1 MFVKLN
7 SNLLGKYYMLSKFKL
22 LFLIFTTMS
31 TQLLSQTS
39 TLSGYITDG
48 STGEELISANIFILE
63 LETGTTSNEYG
74 FYSITIP
81 EGKYTIRY
89 SYAGYKKEDLTIDLK
104 YSVNSNVELTPDSY
118 EMGEVIVE
126 GKKDDHNVKSTEMGT
141 TEIIPQELQAVPVI
155 LGEADILKTM
165 QLLPG
170 VSQAG
175 DGNSGYFVRGGNTDQ
190 NLILLDEAT
199 VYNPSHL
206 FGFFSVFNS
215 DAIKNAKMIKGSMPA
230 EYGGRISSVLDIKM
244 KEGSNKDFRFNGGIG
259 LISSRLSVEGPI
271 VKDEGS
277 FLISARRT
285 YADIFIPLAGDETLN
300 DAKLYFYDLNLKANY
315 RISNSDRIFLS
326 GYLGRDVLGFD
337 DQFGFDWGNI
347 TGTLRWNHLFSQK
360 LFSNTSLIFS
370 DYNYSVSVM
379 SGDNDFEIT
388 SGIRD
393 VNFKTDFQYFYNA
406 ENRFRFGFIGFYH
419 TFLPGE
425 INSNAGNVNDFKV
438 DNKYGFELAAY
449 VSHETDFSERIK
461 LNYGLRYSMY
471 LNMGPG
477 TAYTFDEDNF
487 PTSSTSYESGEL
499 INSYGGF
506 EPRFSATYLLD
517 ETSSVKGAFSR
528 NYQYIHL
535 VSTSTTS
542 TPLDVWLP
550 TTNLIKPEIAN
561 QVSFGYF
568 KNFDDNQY
576 ESSIEVYYKNLENQI
591 DYENGADIYFN
602 EQIESQLVFGT
613 GYAYGIEFYLKK
625 NFGNLTG
632 WLSYTL
638 STSDREFE
646 EINNGNPYP
655 ARQDR
660 THDFSITGIYRLS
673 KWWTLSANWIYYTGD
688 AVTFPSGKYTV
699 DGNTLNLYT
708 ERNGYRM
715 PDYHRLDIGATMILS
730 KSETSEMSLTFSMYN
745 AYNRKNAYTISFE
758 ENETNPLNTDAVR
771 LALFGIVPSIT
782 FNFSF

>member
-1 MFVKLN
+1 
-7 SNLLGKYYMLSKFKL
+7 MLSKFKL
-22 LFLIFTTMS
+22 LFLVITTIS
-31 TQLLSQTS
+31 SVLFSQNS
-39 TLSGYITDG
+39 TLSGYITDAE
-48 STGEELISANIFILE
+48 TGEGLISANVFIQE
-63 LETGTTSNEYG
+63 LGAGTASNQYG
-74 FYSITIP
+74 FYSVTIP
-81 EGKYTIRY
+81 KGKYSIRF
-89 SYAGYKKEDLTIDLK
+89 SYAGYKKETLELDLN
-104 YSVNSNVELTPDSY
+104 YSVSTNVELTPDSY
-118 EMGEVIVE
+118 EINEVVVK
-126 GKKDDHNVKSTEMGT
+126 GKRGDQNVKSTEMGT
-141 TEIIPQELQAVPVI
+141 TEIVPKELQSVPVI

-175 DGNSGYFVRGGNTDQ
+175 DGNSGYFVRGGNIDQ

-244 KEGSNKDFRFNGGIG
+244 KEGNNKNFRFTGGIG

-271 VKDEGS
+271 VKDKGS
-277 FLISARRT
+277 FLISGRRT
-285 YADIFIPLAGDETLN
+285 YADLFIPLAGDEALS
-300 DAKLYFYDLNLKANY
+300 DAQLYFYDLNLKANY
-315 RISNSDRIFLS
+315 SFSNSDKLYLS
-326 GYLGRDVLGFD
+326 GYFGRDVLGFD

-347 TGTLRWNHLFSQK
+347 TGTLRWNHLFSEK

-370 DYNYSVSVM
+370 DYNYSVNVI
-379 SGDNDFEIT
+379 SGDNDFEIS

-393 VNFKTDFQYFYNA
+393 INYKTDFQYFYNT
-406 ENRFRFGFIGFYH
+406 ENRFSFGFIGFHH

-425 INSNAGNVNDFKV
+425 INSNSGNVNDYKV
-438 DNKYGFELAAY
+438 EDKFGIELAAY
-449 VSHETDFSERIK
+449 ISHETDLTNRIK
-461 LNYGLRYSMY
+461 LNYGLRYSSY
-471 LNMGPG
+471 LNLGPG
-477 TAYTFDEDNF
+477 TVYTFDDDNF
-487 PTSSTSYESGEL
+487 VTSTKIYENSEI

-517 ETSSVKGAFSR
+517 ETSSLKGAFAR

-550 TTNLIKPEIAN
+550 TTNLVKPEIAN
-561 QVSFGYF
+561 QVSLGYF
-568 KNFDDNQY
+568 KNFANNEY
-576 ESSIEVYYKNLENQI
+576 ESSVEVYYKNMENQI

-602 EQIESQLVFGT
+602 EQIESQLVFGK
-613 GYAYGIEFYLKK
+613 GYAYGAEFYIKK
-625 NFGNLTG
+625 NFGSLTG

-638 STSDREFE
+638 SKTEREFPD
-646 EINNGNPYP
+646 INNGNPYS

-660 THDFSITGIYRLS
+660 THDFSITGMY
-673 KWWTLSANWIYYTGD
+673 KYNNWWTFSVNWIYYTGD

-699 DGNTLNLYT
+699 DGNTLSLYT

-715 PDYHRLDIGATMILS
+715 PDYHRLDVGATWILS
-730 KSETSEMSLTFSMYN
+730 KSATSEKSLTFSLFN

-758 ENETNPLNTDAVR
+758 ENKDNSSNTDAVR

>member
-1 MFVKLN
+1 MINKL
-7 SNLLGKYYMLSKFKL
+7 KL
-22 LFLIFTTMS
+22 LLLVLLFTVT
-31 TQLLSQTS
+31 LLNAQNS
-39 TLSGYITDG
+39 TLSGFITD
-48 STGEELISANIFILE
+48 SETGEGLISANVYIQE
-63 LETGTTSNEYG
+63 LGAGTASNQYG
-74 FYSITIP
+74 FYSVTIP
-81 EGKYTIRY
+81 KGKYTVRF
-89 SYAGYKKEDLTIDLK
+89 SYTGFKKETLELDLN
-104 YSVNSNVELTPDSY
+104 YSVSSNIELTPDSY
-118 EMGEVIVE
+118 EINEVVVQ

-141 TEIIPQELQAVPVI
+141 TEIVPKELQAVPVI

-175 DGNSGYFVRGGNTDQ
+175 DGNSGYFVRGGNIDQ

-271 VKDEGS
+271 VKDKGS
-277 FLISARRT
+277 FLISGRRT
-285 YADIFIPLAGDETLN
+285 YADLFIPLAGDEALS

-315 RISNSDRIFLS
+315 SFSNSDKLYLS
-326 GYLGRDVLGFD
+326 GYWGRDVLGFD

-347 TGTLRWNHLFSQK
+347 TGTLRWNHLFSDK

-370 DYNYSVSVM
+370 DYNYSVNVI

-393 VNFKTDFQYFYNA
+393 INLKTDFQYFYNSK
-406 ENRFRFGFIGFYH
+406 NRVRFGFIGFHH

-425 INSNAGNVNDFKV
+425 IESNAGNVNSYKV
-438 DNKYGFELAAY
+438 EDKCGIELAAY
-449 VSHETDFSERIK
+449 ISHEIDLTHRIK
-461 LNYGLRYSMY
+461 LNYGLRYSGY
-471 LNMGPG
+471 LNVGPG
-477 TAYTFDEDNF
+477 TVYTFDEDNF
-487 PTSSTSYESGEL
+487 PTSITNYESGEI

-506 EPRFSATYLLD
+506 EPRFSINYLLD
-517 ETSSVKGAFSR
+517 ETSSLKGAFAR
-528 NYQYIHL
+528 NFQYIHL

-550 TTNLIKPEIAN
+550 TTNIVKPEIAN
-561 QVSFGYF
+561 QVSIGYF
-568 KNFDDNQY
+568 KNFAENEY
-576 ESSIEVYYKNLENQI
+576 ETSVEVYYKNMENQI

-625 NFGNLTG
+625 NFGKFTG

-638 STSDREFE
+638 SKTERKFPD
-646 EINNGNPYP
+646 INDGNPYS

-660 THDFSITGIYRLS
+660 THDFSITGIYRFS
-673 KWWTLSANWIYYTGD
+673 KWWTFSANWIYYTGD
-688 AVTFPSGKYTV
+688 AVTFPSGKYIV
-699 DGNTLNLYT
+699 DGNTLSLYT

-715 PDYHRLDIGATMILS
+715 PDYHRLDIGATMIL
-730 KSETSEMSLTFSMYN
+730 KKTNFSEMSLTFSLYN

-758 ENETNPLNTDAVR
+758 ENKDNPLNTDAVR

>member
-1 MFVKLN
+1 MPNKLVLIIFLTFV
-7 SNLLGKYYMLSKFKL
+7 S
-22 LFLIFTTMS
+22 LINA
-31 TQLLSQTS
+31 QTS
-39 TLSGYITDG
+39 TLSGFITDAE
-48 STGEELISANIFILE
+48 TGEGLISANVYIQE
-63 LETGTTSNEYG
+63 LGAGTASNQYG
-74 FYSITIP
+74 FYSVTIP
-81 EGKYTIRY
+81 KGKYTVRF
-89 SYAGYKKEDLTIDLK
+89 SYTGFKKETLKLDLNN
-104 YSVNSNVELTPDSY
+104 SVSTNIELTPDSY
-118 EMGEVIVE
+118 EINEVVVK

-141 TEIIPQELQAVPVI
+141 TEIVPKELQAVPVI

-175 DGNSGYFVRGGNTDQ
+175 DGNSGYFVRGGNIDQ

-271 VKDEGS
+271 VKDKGS
-277 FLISARRT
+277 FLISGRRT
-285 YADIFIPLAGDETLN
+285 YADLFIPLAGDEALS

-315 RISNSDRIFLS
+315 SFSNSDKLYLS
-326 GYLGRDVLGFD
+326 GYWGRDVLGFD

-347 TGTLRWNHLFSQK
+347 TGTLRWNHLFSDK

-370 DYNYSVSVM
+370 DYNYSVNVI

-393 VNFKTDFQYFYNA
+393 INLKTDFQYFYNSN
-406 ENRFRFGFIGFYH
+406 NRVSFGFIGFYH

-425 INSNAGNVNDFKV
+425 IESNAGNVNSYKV
-438 DNKYGFELAAY
+438 EDKSGIELAAY
-449 VSHETDFSERIK
+449 ISHETDLTHRIK
-461 LNYGLRYSMY
+461 LNYGLRYSGY
-471 LNMGPG
+471 LNVGPG
-477 TAYTFDEDNF
+477 TVYTFDEDNF
-487 PTSSTSYESGEL
+487 PTSITNYESGEI

-506 EPRFSATYLLD
+506 EPRFSLNYLLD
-517 ETSSVKGAFSR
+517 ETSSLKGAFAR
-528 NYQYIHL
+528 NFQYIHL

-550 TTNLIKPEIAN
+550 TTNIVKPEIAN
-561 QVSFGYF
+561 QVSVGYF
-568 KNFDDNQY
+568 KNFAENEY
-576 ESSIEVYYKNLENQI
+576 ETSVEVYYKNMENQI

-625 NFGNLTG
+625 NFGKFTG

-638 STSDREFE
+638 SKTERKFPD
-646 EINNGNPYP
+646 INDGNPYS

-660 THDFSITGIYRLS
+660 THDFSITGIYRFS
-673 KWWTLSANWIYYTGD
+673 KWWTFSANWIYYTGD
-688 AVTFPSGKYTV
+688 AVTFPSGKYIV
-699 DGNTLNLYT
+699 DGNTLSLYT

-730 KSETSEMSLTFSMYN
+730 KSKTSEMSLTFSAYN

-758 ENETNPLNTDAVR
+758 ENKDNPLNTDAVR
-771 LALFGIVPSIT
+771 LALFGIVPSVT

>member
-1 MFVKLN
+1 MKNIL
-7 SNLLGKYYMLSKFKL
+7 KL
-22 LFLIFTTMS
+22 LLLSLIFATTIL
-31 TQLLSQTS
+31 TAQNS
-39 TLSGYITDG
+39 TLSGFITDAE
-48 STGEELISANIFILE
+48 TGEELISANVFIPE
-63 LETGTTSNEYG
+63 LGTGTTSNEYG

-81 EGKYTIRY
+81 KGKYIISY
-89 SYAGYKKEDLTIDLK
+89 SYIGFKKVTLEINLK
-104 YSVNSNVELTPDSY
+104 KSVNSNIELQSNSY
-118 EMGEVIVE
+118 EMDEIVVK
-126 GKKDDHNVKSTEMGT
+126 GKKSDHNIKSTEMGT
-141 TEIIPQELQAVPVI
+141 TDIVPKELQAVPVI

-175 DGNSGYFVRGGNTDQ
+175 DGNSGFFVRGGNIDQ

-244 KEGSNKDFRFNGGIG
+244 KEGSNKAFRFTGGIG

-271 VKDEGS
+271 VKGKGS
-277 FLISARRT
+277 FLISGRRT
-285 YADIFIPLAGDETLN
+285 YADIFIPLAGDETLSN
-300 DAKLYFYDLNLKANY
+300 SKLYFYDLNLKANY
-315 RISNSDRIFLS
+315 RISNSDRFFLS
-326 GYLGRDVLGFD
+326 GYFGRDVLGYE

-347 TGTLRWNHLFSQK
+347 TGTLRWNHLFSEK

-370 DYNYSVSVM
+370 DYNYAVSIV
-379 SGDNDFEIT
+379 DDDIEFKVT

-393 VNFKTDFQYFYNA
+393 VNFKTDLQYFQNS

-419 TFLPGE
+419 TFLPGDIE
-425 INSNAGNVNDFKV
+425 SSGGVVNSYTVP
-438 DNKYGFELAAY
+438 NKYGVELATY
-449 VSHETDFSERIK
+449 FSHETDLTNRLK
-461 LNYGLRYSMY
+461 LNYGLRYSAY

-477 TAYTFDEDNF
+477 SVKTYDVDNSV
-487 PTSSTSYESGEL
+487 TSTTDYESGDV

-517 ETSSVKGAFSR
+517 ETSSVKGAFAR
-528 NYQYIHL
+528 NFQYIHL
-535 VSTSTTS
+535 LSTSTTS
-542 TPLDVWLP
+542 TPIDVWLP
-550 TTNLIKPEIAN
+550 TTDIVKPEIAN

-568 KNFDDNQY
+568 KNFEDNEY
-576 ESSIEVYYKNLENQI
+576 ESSVEVYYKNMENQI
-591 DYENGADIYFN
+591 DYENGADLYFN
-602 EQIESQLVFGT
+602 EQVESQLVFGT

-625 NFGNLTG
+625 NFGNFTG

-638 STSDREFE
+638 SKSKREFPD
-646 EINNGNPYP
+646 INDGNPYS

-660 THDFSITGIYRLS
+660 THDFSVTGIYKLS

-688 AVTFPSGKYTV
+688 AVTFPSGKYVV

-715 PDYHRLDIGATMILS
+715 PDYHRLDVGATMILKKTNS
-730 KSETSEMSLTFSMYN
+730 SEMSLTFSLYN
-745 AYNRKNAYTISFE
+745 AYNRKNAYTISFKKSK
-758 ENETNPLNTDAVR
+758 TNSLNTDAVR